1 MYKRQVDGRNF
12 YYSNGMSFVELGQFM
27 KAVGSYDAINLD
39 GGGSSTFFVR
49 SAPGFSADD
58 RFEIRNWPTDG
69 GGVERAVCNGLLIVS
84 NK

>member
-1 MYKRQVDGRNF
+1 
-12 YYSNGMSFVELGQFM
+12 M
-27 KAVGSYDAINLD
+27 KMPSVRTTPINLD
-39 GGGSSTFFVR
+39 GGVLDLLR
-49 SAPGFSADD
+49 AQRAPASRPND